1 MPPKPAAG
9 VVVLTPREKIR
20 EDIEPL
26 VTMYRNLGS
35 DSAAAVVNR
44 SISDLGMELAG
55 IADCMILHDMAQL
68 AQPLARVQ
76 GLAESLGFVTL
87 ALVAADMRL
96 CLHRGDP
103 TVIAAVWA
111 RLCRVA
117 EKALAG

>member
-9 VVVLTPREKIR
+9 VVVLTPREKVR

-35 DSAAAVVNR
+35 ESAAAVVNR

-55 IADCMILHDMAQL
+55 IADRMILHDLAQVT
-68 AQPLARVQ
+68 QPLARVQ
-76 GLAESLGFVTL
+76 MLAESLGFVTL
-87 ALVAADMRL
+87 AVVSADLRL
-96 CLHRGDP
+96 CLSRGDP
-103 TVIAAVWA
+103 TAIAAVWA

>member
-9 VVVLTPREKIR
+9 VVVLMPREKVR

-26 VTMYRNLGS
+26 MTMYRNLGS

-44 SISDLGMELAG
+44 SISDLGIELAG
-55 IADCMILHDMAQL
+55 IADRMILHDLAQL
-68 AQPLARVQ
+68 GPPLARVQ

-87 ALVAADMRL
+87 AAVAADLRY
-96 CLHRGDP
+96 CLRQSDP
-103 TVIAAVWA
+103 TAIAAVWA